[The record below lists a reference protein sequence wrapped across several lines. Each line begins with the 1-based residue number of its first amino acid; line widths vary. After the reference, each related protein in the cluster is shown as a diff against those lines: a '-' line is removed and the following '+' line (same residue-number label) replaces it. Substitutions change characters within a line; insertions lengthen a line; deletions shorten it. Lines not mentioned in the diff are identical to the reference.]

1 MTGPARDLQEDDE
14 TKAAGQPEEGLY
26 ALTSNLVRAVA
37 DALDEGDDARVRELL
52 APLHEAD
59 IADLIERFPQA
70 DRHLLITAAGEHFTG
85 DVLANI
91 EEDVR
96 DDLLEDLEAR
106 EVADAIAEL
115 DTDDAVSVLEDLEP
129 PRQREVLDAIPEEER
144 AAVEEGLTYP
154 EHSAGRLMQREAVA
168 LPAYWTVGQTID
180 HMRESRDLP
189 EDFYEV
195 VVVDP
200 RHQPIGT
207 VRLDR
212 LLRTRRPVL
221 LRDIMRTDIKT
232 IPVQTDQEE
241 VGYVFEQ
248 YDLVSAPVV
257 SESGRLLG
265 VVTVDDVVDVIQE
278 EAEEDIMRLSGVAET
293 DIYRAAIE
301 TVWGRFTWLLVNL
314 GTAILASIVIY
325 QFDGTI
331 DQMVALAVLMPIV
344 ASMGGNAGTQTMTVA
359 VRAIATRDLTMGNAG
374 RVFGKELL
382 VALANGGMFSVL
394 AGGAAAAWYQDVPLG
409 FVIGGAMII
418 NMITAGLFGLVIPL
432 ALWRLRIDPATAAGV
447 LLTTVT
453 DVVGFL
459 AFLGLGAA
467 FLL

>member
-1 MTGPARDLQEDDE
+1 MTGPARDLQEDPIPKE
-14 TKAAGQPEEGLY
+14 TGQPEGLY
-26 ALTSNLVRAVA
+26 GLTSQLVHAVG
-37 DALDEGDDARVRELL
+37 DALDEGDDARVRELI

-59 IADLIERFPQA
+59 VADLIERFPA
-70 DRHLLITAAGEHFTG
+70 VERSELIKAAGEHFTG

-96 DDLLEDLEAR
+96 DDI
-106 EVADAIAEL
+106 VADLDTSELVEALTDL
-115 DTDDAVSVLEDLEP
+115 DTDDAVSVLEDMEP
-129 PRQREVLDAIPEEER
+129 PQQREVLDGIPEDDR
-144 AAVEEGLTYP
+144 AAVEESLTFP
-154 EHSAGRLMQREAVA
+154 ENSAGRLMQRNVVA
-168 LPAYWTVGQTID
+168 LPAYWTIGQTID
-180 HMRESRDLP
+180 YMREVTDLP

-195 VVVDP
+195 IVIDP
-200 RHQPIGT
+200 RHKPIGT
-207 VRLDR
+207 VRLNR

-221 LRDIMRTDIKT
+221 LRDMMHTDIKT
-232 IPVQTDQEE
+232 IPVTTDQEE

-265 VVTVDDVVDVIQE
+265 VVMVDDVVDVIQE

-293 DIYRAAIE
+293 DIYRAALE
-301 TVWGRFTWLLVNL
+301 TMWGRFTWLLVNL

-325 QFDGTI
+325 QFDGSI

-374 RVFGKELL
+374 RVLRKELL
-382 VALANGGMFSVL
+382 VAFANGCTFALL
-394 AGGAAAAWYQDVPLG
+394 AGGAAAAWYQDIGLG
-409 FVIGGAMII
+409 LVIGGAMVI
-418 NMITAGLFGLVIPL
+418 NMVTAGLFGLTIPV

>member
-1 MTGPARDLQEDDE
+1 MTGPARDLHEEPIPKE
-14 TKAAGQPEEGLY
+14 TGQPEGLY
-26 ALTSNLVRAVA
+26 GLTSQLVHAVG
-37 DALDEGDDARVRELL
+37 DALDEGDDARVRELI

-59 IADLIERFPQA
+59 VADLIERFPA
-70 DRHLLITAAGEHFTG
+70 VERSELIQAAGEHFTG

-96 DDLLEDLEAR
+96 DDI
-106 EVADAIAEL
+106 VADLDTSELVEALTDL
-115 DTDDAVSVLEDLEP
+115 DTDDAVAVLEDMEP
-129 PRQREVLDAIPEEER
+129 PQQREVLDGIPEEDR
-144 AAVEEGLTYP
+144 AAVEESLTFP
-154 EHSAGRLMQREAVA
+154 ENSAGRLMQRNVVA
-168 LPAYWTVGQTID
+168 LPAYWTIGQTID
-180 HMRESRDLP
+180 YMREATDLP
-189 EDFYEV
+189 EDFYEIV
-195 VVVDP
+195 VIDP
-200 RHQPIGT
+200 WHKPIGT
-207 VRLDR
+207 VRLNR

-221 LRDIMRTDIKT
+221 LRDMMHTDIKT
-232 IPVQTDQEE
+232 IPVTTDQEE
-241 VGYVFEQ
+241 VAYVFEQ

-265 VVTVDDVVDVIQE
+265 VVMVDDVMDVIHE

-293 DIYRAAIE
+293 DIYRAAVE
-301 TVWGRFTWLLVNL
+301 TMWGRFTWLLVNL

-325 QFDGTI
+325 QFDGSI

-374 RVFGKELL
+374 RVLGKELL
-382 VALANGGMFSVL
+382 VAFANGCTFALL
-394 AGGAAAAWYQDVPLG
+394 AGGAAAAWYQDLALG
-409 FVIGGAMII
+409 LVIGGAMVI
-418 NMITAGLFGLVIPL
+418 NMVTAGFFGLVIPVV
-432 ALWRLRIDPATAAGV
+432 LWRLRIDPATAAGV

-459 AFLGLGAA
+459 AFLGLGAT